1 MSFNAPVS
9 GGHREGTGRR
19 SVWTVGTLSYSSA
32 GLVLLFCWLLFG
44 DFAWTSRERAVT
56 PLAQLMLKAGGASDT
71 IVGLLAASLPAAMGM
86 FVAPVVGYRSDR
98 YRSRFG
104 RRIPFLI
111 VSTPLAAAAMI
122 GIAFAPSVGSW
133 LDRVLG
139 ASSPGLTVCFLAF
152 FCVCWILFEIAAIV
166 GNSLFLALIN
176 DVVPREILGRFFG
189 LFRAMS
195 LGVGAV
201 FNFFLMGRAEHHLW
215 EMFVGLA
222 LIYGIG
228 FGLMCLRVKE
238 GEYPPVP
245 EEESREGFAESLRRY
260 WRECFT
266 HRYYLWLFG
275 ALAIAQV
282 AFAPVNTFAIFY
294 AKSVGMSI
302 DSYGKALAAAFV
314 ISLVISYS
322 VGALADRIHPLRVA
336 ILSLL
341 LYLPLCIWAMVWAVS
356 PGAFAIA
363 FVAHV
368 SISGIFFTGTASVGQ
383 RLFPKEKFAQFASAA
398 QLVFGLL
405 TMLLPPAMGII
416 LDLSGHLYQLTF
428 VAAAIL
434 CAASLA
440 FFFIVLRFYNR
451 LGGDSAYCP
460 P

>member
-1 MSFNAPVS
+1 M
-9 GGHREGTGRR
+9 EGDAVKPGENRQEPGRKGI
-19 SVWTVGTLSYSSA
+19 WTVGTLSYSSA
-32 GLVLLFCWLLFG
+32 GLVLLFSWLLFG
-44 DFAWTSRERAVT
+44 DFAWNSRERAVT

-71 IVGLLAASLPAAMGM
+71 IIGLLAASLPAALGM

-111 VSTPLAAAAMI
+111 VSTPLAAAAMV
-122 GIAFAPSVGSW
+122 GIAFAPAAGSW
-133 LDRVLG
+133 LDRLLG
-139 ASSPGLTVCFLAF
+139 ASSPGEPLCFLVF
-152 FCVCWILFEIAAIV
+152 FCACWIVFEVAAII

-189 LFRAMS
+189 LFRAVS
-195 LGVGAV
+195 LGVGV
-201 FNFFLMGRAEHHLW
+201 LFNFFLMGKAETYLF
-215 EMFVGLA
+215 EMLVVLA
-222 LIYGIG
+222 LVYGIG

-245 EEESREGFAESLRRY
+245 DEEAHEGFADSLRRY

-294 AKSVGMSI
+294 AKSVGLSM
-302 DSYGKALAAAFV
+302 DSYGKALAASFM
-314 ISLVISYS
+314 ISLAISYS
-322 VGALADRIHPLRVA
+322 IGALADRIHPLRVA
-336 ILSLL
+336 IASLI
-341 LYLPLCIWAMVWAVS
+341 LYLGLCIWAMFGAVS
-356 PGAFAIA
+356 PNAFAVA
-363 FVAHV
+363 FIGHV
-368 SISGIFFTGTASVGQ
+368 VITGIFFTGTASAGQ

-398 QLVFGLL
+398 QLVFGLC
-405 TMLLPPAMGII
+405 TMLLPPAMGLI

-428 VAAAIL
+428 VVGGLFSVAAL
-434 CAASLA
+434 V
-440 FFFIVLRFYNR
+440 FFFIVLRFYKH
-451 LGGDSAYCP
+451 LGGDAAYSP